1 MYSKI
6 SSLAIAPMMGY
17 TDRHFRYIYSTLFPK
32 LSLYTEM
39 VNLNYFLNKKEFPKI
54 YSSNYS
60 RVTVQLGGNEP
71 EKYRLVADLLSDM
84 GIEKI
89 NINCGCPSPRV
100 GKGKFGV
107 VLMREPQLV
116 KECTSAMLEHSNL
129 EVSVKCRIGI
139 GSNPDFKK
147 LLEFIDI
154 VATSGAKDFIVHARP
169 AILNGISPKA
179 NRSIPRLD
187 YTMVEKLIDE
197 RPDLNFM
204 LNGGIES
211 LDDIKSLNPSIKGI
225 MVGRMAYKNTPE
237 LIESYKFIYGENI
250 NLSDSIDR
258 IIEYIESS
266 QSMGT
271 HPSHIVR
278 HLLPFKKNTANTRKW
293 RSSIIQKSTI
303 EEMKPYLDEL
313 KEAS

>member
-39 VNLNYFLNKKEFPKI
+39 VNLNYFLNKTEFPKV
-54 YSSNYS
+54 YSNNYS

-71 EKYRLVADLLSDM
+71 KKYRSVGHLLSDM
-84 GIEKI
+84 GIQKI

-100 GKGKFGV
+100 GKGRFGV

-116 KECTSAMLEHSNL
+116 KECANAILEHSNL

-139 GSNPDFKK
+139 GSKPDFKK
-147 LLEFIDI
+147 LQEFIEI
-154 VATSGAKDFIVHARP
+154 VATSGVRDFIVHARP

-187 YTMVEKLIDE
+187 YTMVERLINE

-204 LNGGIES
+204 LNGGIDS
-211 LDDIKSLNPSIKGI
+211 LDAIRSLSPSIKAI
-225 MVGRMAYKNTPE
+225 MVGRMAYKNIPE
-237 LIESYKFIYGENI
+237 LTESYKFIYGEDLNM
-250 NLSDSIDR
+250 SDGIDR
-258 IIEYIESS
+258 IIEYIESA

-271 HPSHIVR
+271 NPSHIVR
-278 HLLPFKKNTANTRKW
+278 HLLPFKKNTPNTRRW
-293 RSSIIQKSTI
+293 RSSIIQKSNI
-303 EEMKPYLDEL
+303 EEMRPYLNEL